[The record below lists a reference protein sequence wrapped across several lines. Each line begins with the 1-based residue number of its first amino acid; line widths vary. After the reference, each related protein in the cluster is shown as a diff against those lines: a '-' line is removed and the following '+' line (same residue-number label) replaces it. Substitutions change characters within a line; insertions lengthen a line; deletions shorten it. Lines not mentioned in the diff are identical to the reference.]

1 MTSRSATAL
10 DPGTERELRRMA
22 VLYRRGLLRALPG
35 PNAGG
40 TAGPRPGRPGRR
52 HTSPVTI
59 PVRTAG
65 ESDADAVAMLAQSAY
80 RGEASRQ
87 GWTTEADLLDGQRAD
102 ASMVAQLVATPG
114 SLVLVVDDVAQPGR
128 LLACCHL
135 ERRGEAAYLGLFA
148 VRPDAQGQGVGTA
161 MLAAAE
167 AQARR
172 WGALR
177 LELTVLNHRPELV
190 AWYSRCGFTITGDT
204 VPFPYGDERYGV
216 PRRDDLVLQVMTKA
230 LEPV

>member
-1 MTSRSATAL
+1 MIR
-10 DPGTERELRRMA
+10 
-22 VLYRRGLLRALPG
+22 
-35 PNAGG
+35 
-40 TAGPRPGRPGRR
+40 PRPATP
-52 HTSPVTI
+52 
-59 PVRTAG
+59 A
-65 ESDADAVAMLAQSAY
+65 DADAVAMLAQSAY
-80 RGEASRQ
+80 RGQASRQ

-102 ASMVAQLVATPG
+102 ASMVAQLMATPG
-114 SLVLVVDDVAQPGR
+114 SLVLVVDDAVQPGG

-148 VRPDAQGQGVGTA
+148 VRPDAQAQGVGTA

-172 WGALR
+172 WGAVR

-190 AWYSRCGFTITGDT
+190 AWYSRCGFTMTGDT

-216 PRRDDLVLQVMTKA
+216 PRRDDLVLQGMTKV
-230 LEPV
+230 LGPV

>member
-1 MTSRSATAL
+1 MTSRSATEL
-10 DPGTERELRRMA
+10 DPGTDRELRRMA

-35 PNAGG
+35 PNA
-40 TAGPRPGRPGRR
+40 AGLRPGRPGRR

-80 RGEASRQ
+80 RGQASRQ

-102 ASMVAQLVATPG
+102 AAMVRALVADPD
-114 SLVLVVDDVAQPGR
+114 SLVLVADDGAQPGS

-148 VRPDAQGQGVGTA
+148 VRPETQGQGIGTA
-161 MLAAAE
+161 ILVAAE

-172 WGALR
+172 WGAVR
-177 LELTVLNHRPELV
+177 LELTVLNHRAELV
-190 AWYSRCGFTITGDT
+190 AWYSRCGFTMTGDT

-216 PRRDDLVLQVMTKA
+216 PRRGDLVLQGMTKL
-230 LEPV
+230 LEPA

>member
-1 MTSRSATAL
+1 MTSRSATEL
-10 DPGTERELRRMA
+10 DPGTDRELRRMA

-40 TAGPRPGRPGRR
+40 TARPRPGPPGTR
-52 HTSPVTI
+52 HTAPVTI

-80 RGEASRQ
+80 RGEASQQ
-87 GWTTEADLLDGQRAD
+87 GWTTEADLLDGQRVD
-102 ASMVAQLVATPG
+102 ASMVAQLMATPG
-114 SLVLVVDDVAQPGR
+114 SLVLVVDEAAQPGR

-148 VRPDAQGQGVGTA
+148 VRPDAQAQGVGTA

-172 WGALR
+172 WGAVR

-190 AWYSRCGFTITGDT
+190 AWYSRCGFTMTGDT

-216 PRRDDLVLQVMTKA
+216 PRRDDLVLQGMTKV
-230 LEPV
+230 LGPV